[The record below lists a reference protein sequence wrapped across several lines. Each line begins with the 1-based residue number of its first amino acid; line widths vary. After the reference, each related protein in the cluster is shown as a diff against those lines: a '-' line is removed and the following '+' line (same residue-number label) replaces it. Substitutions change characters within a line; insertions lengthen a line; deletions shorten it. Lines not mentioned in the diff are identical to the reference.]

1 MKLTIVY
8 DNTTTDS
15 NLIAHWGF
23 SCFIKYKG
31 KNILFD
37 TGGNGRFLIHNL
49 KHLNISPE
57 SMDHIVVSHPHFD
70 HIGGL
75 SEVLNENKGN
85 AKLHLPMNFRG
96 VKFDNEIFYYDSP
109 AEIEKGIYVSG
120 EIDNIEQAL
129 AIKTRKGLAM
139 IVGCSHPGIK
149 PFIDTLNRFGNIHTI
164 IGGFHNFNDF
174 EMLKDL
180 TKICPTHCTKNAD
193 EIIKRFPEKIIKGGV
208 GRIFEVI

>member
-23 SCFIKYKG
+23 SCFIEYNG

-75 SEVLNENKGN
+75 SEILNANRGK
-85 AKLHLPMNFRG
+85 ASLHLPKNFRG
-96 VKFDNEIFYYDSP
+96 VKFDNKIFYYDAP
-109 AEIEKGIYVSG
+109 AEIDKGIYVSG

-129 AIKTRKGLAM
+129 AIKENGNLVLV
-139 IVGCSHPGIK
+139 VGCSHPGIRSFFK
-149 PFIDTLNRFGNIHTI
+149 VFKKYGQINSI
-164 IGGFHNFNDF
+164 IGGLHDF
-174 EMLKDL
+174 KEIELLKDL
-180 TKICPTHCTKNAD
+180 ETICPTHCTKFKNEISRLYPEKYIEGGAGT
-193 EIIKRFPEKIIKGGV
+193 IIKL
-208 GRIFEVI
+208 